1 MLNFEPFKSFLL
13 SVLLKIIYGLNKK
26 SVRGRSNYLNEIKK
40 RNSIII
46 SVWHGHLLS
55 VLYDLRNEKIHALAG
70 THKDADLISRVAS
83 RWGWEMIRGS
93 SKEKGDQAYK
103 KMIKVLNKPG
113 SILFITPDGPAGPRR
128 KPKPGVI
135 RAAQATN
142 ALIIPTTAMST
153 KKWGFKNW
161 DLFYLEK
168 PFGKI
173 FIEYG
178 KPISFNKTD
187 DYNTC
192 VKILTESMNKTAT
205 Q

>member
-55 VLYDLRNEKIHALAG
+55 ILYDLRNEKIHALAG

-103 KMIKVLNKPG
+103 KMNCFFNHKVNYNYLIT
-113 SILFITPDGPAGPRR
+113 IL
-128 KPKPGVI
+128 
-135 RAAQATN
+135 
-142 ALIIPTTAMST
+142 
-153 KKWGFKNW
+153 
-161 DLFYLEK
+161 
-168 PFGKI
+168 
-173 FIEYG
+173 
-178 KPISFNKTD
+178 
-187 DYNTC
+187 
-192 VKILTESMNKTAT
+192 
-205 Q
+205 